1 MSTDIS
7 AKGLV
12 SLVGDSEA
20 MHALREA
27 ARRVATGGAKVLIT
41 GESGVGKD
49 IVARLIHTQ
58 SPRQSRP
65 FVAVNCAAI
74 SETLLESELF
84 GHVKGSF
91 TGAYRDKI
99 GRFQLAHRGTVFL
112 DELGETSLR
121 MQALLLRFL
130 ESGEIYPVGSDVISA
145 SVDVRVIAATNRS
158 LDALVKTGEFRKDL
172 MYRVKVVHLHV
183 PPLRAHLEDLPA
195 LIEHMV
201 KRVGRP
207 IVFTDQAIK
216 YLQTYYWPGNV
227 RELHNI
233 IEQISW
239 IAETDVIDVEE
250 LRQTVPLDTSQPLDR
265 DRAHQMANELFDA
278 LKSGQLTFWGDV
290 YPRFLQRD
298 LTRDDLRAL
307 VQRGLEQ
314 ADGNYRA
321 MLPLLGIG
329 THDYK
334 KFLNCLAAHECAPDF
349 RTFRPSRRVSA
360 ANA

>member
-1 MSTDIS
+1 
-7 AKGLV
+7 
-12 SLVGDSEA
+12 
-20 MHALREA
+20 
-27 ARRVATGGAKVLIT
+27 
-41 GESGVGKD
+41 
-49 IVARLIHTQ
+49 
-58 SPRQSRP
+58 
-65 FVAVNCAAI
+65 
-74 SETLLESELF
+74 
-84 GHVKGSF
+84 
-91 TGAYRDKI
+91 
-99 GRFQLAHRGTVFL
+99 
-112 DELGETSLR
+112 
-121 MQALLLRFL
+121 
-130 ESGEIYPVGSDVISA
+130 
-145 SVDVRVIAATNRS
+145 
-158 LDALVKTGEFRKDL
+158 

-307 VQRGLEQ
+307 VRRGLEQ